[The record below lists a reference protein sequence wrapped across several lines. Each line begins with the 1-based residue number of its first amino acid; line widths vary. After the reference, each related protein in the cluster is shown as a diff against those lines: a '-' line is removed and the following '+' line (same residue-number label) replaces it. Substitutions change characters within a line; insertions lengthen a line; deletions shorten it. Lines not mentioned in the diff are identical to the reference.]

1 MRIETRTLRRMRRQR
16 RAPIDAAAALAV
28 GIGLALACAAVR
40 AQSLL
45 ELYEAAHGYDA
56 TYLAARALA
65 DSAIYRVEQT
75 RALMRPSASLAAN
88 VGRQQTNPTIGENFS
103 SNAFGASVNGRQPL
117 FNRGNSATIAQAE
130 RTLESSLADL
140 DTAEQDLVL
149 RVSQA

>member
-45 ELYEAAHGYDA
+45 ELYEAAHRYDA

-75 RALMRPSASLAAN
+75 RALMRPSASLSASTSRSQTDPTVGGNFGSNNFAA
-88 VGRQQTNPTIGENFS
+88 S
-103 SNAFGASVNGRQPL
+103 LNGRQPL

-130 RTLESSLADL
+130 RSLESSLAEL
-140 DTAEQDLVL
+140 DTA
-149 RVSQA
+149 